1 VIIAV
6 VVVVVPIAVIV
17 PRMVVFVPPTM
28 IGGIAPL
35 TLLMHLLAP
44 MFGLAA
50 LSPVVLDGFVKVVV
64 DFGHAFLT
72 FIIGT
77 RYWNGSGKGKETCEH
92 CTYE

>member
-1 VIIAV
+1 
-6 VVVVVPIAVIV
+6 
-17 PRMVVFVPPTM
+17 
-28 IGGIAPL
+28 
-35 TLLMHLLAP
+35 

-64 DFGHAFLT
+64 DFCHTFLA

-77 RYWNGSGKGKETCEH
+77 RDWNGSGKGKETSKH